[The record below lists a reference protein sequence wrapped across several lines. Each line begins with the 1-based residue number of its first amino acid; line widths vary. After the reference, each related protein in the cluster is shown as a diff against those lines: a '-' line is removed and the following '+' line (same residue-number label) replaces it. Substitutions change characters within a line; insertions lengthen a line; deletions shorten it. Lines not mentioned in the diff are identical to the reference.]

1 MTNLINTKV
10 MVSGAVI
17 LAAAA
22 LIIGGTFA
30 FFSDTET
37 STGNTLVAGAIDL
50 KIDNESYVIDY
61 LTDGQNPTGLLVP
74 NEGTSWI
81 SKDLVLEKFFN
92 FTDIKPGDFGE
103 DTISLTV
110 DNNDAYLCAAAQITA
125 DLDND
130 ITEPEDEVSGAN
142 NDNNDG
148 TTDGDLDS
156 QVNIAFWG
164 DDGDNVY
171 EVGENVFLQGPIS
184 GMGQVGQIVLADS
197 QNNVW
202 GPAGPVEGAST
213 QYIGKEWCFGT
224 LTPVGVVQDGQGKLP
239 GSTNGP
245 LVRTTGL
252 TCSGAQAIDNI
263 AQTDSVVGDL
273 QFYAIQS
280 RNNSTFTCSQ
290 NYVPVWPVAPTPTII
305 P

>member
-61 LTDGQNPTGLLVP
+61 LVDGAVNPTGQLVP
-74 NEGTSWI
+74 NSNTSWVL
-81 SKDLVLEKFFN
+81 SDLTIEKFFN
-92 FTDIKPGDFGE
+92 FEDLKPGDYGE
-103 DTISLTV
+103 DTISLHV
-110 DNNDAYLCAAAQITA
+110 ENNDAYLCAAARITA

-164 DDGDNVY
+164 DDGDNVF

-184 GMGQVGQIVLADS
+184 GLGQAGKIALADS
-197 QNNVW
+197 TTNIW
-202 GPAGPVEGAST
+202 GPVAPVPGAST

-224 LTPVGVVQDGQGKLP
+224 LTPSPVAAGTG
-239 GSTNGP
+239 GP
-245 LVRTTGL
+245 IARGTGF
-252 TCSGAQAIDNI
+252 TCSGAASIDNI

-273 QFYAIQS
+273 QFYAVQS
-280 RNNSTFTCSQ
+280 RNNSTFTCAQ
-290 NYVPVWPVAPTPTII
+290 NFIPAWPVTPTPTGF
-305 P
+305 